1 MMKTFTVTFTET
13 KVYEGIVEAETLEQ
27 AADRVRDGYV
37 EEEVLVE
44 KDITIDELKLDQTEE
59 VDNSRSLFVNYGE
72 FNFTDF
78 NRAVNA
84 LSEEYGYGGE
94 AWEMVVASGDLDI
107 LCDFLIDDGL
117 DAEIE

>member
-1 MMKTFTVTFTET
+1 MKTFTVTFTET

-59 VDNSRSLFVNYGE
+59 VDNSRSLVVNYGE

-94 AWEMVVASGDLDI
+94 AWEMVVVSGDLDI
-107 LCDFLIDDGL
+107 LCDFLIGDGL

>member
-44 KDITIDELKLDQTEE
+44 KDITIDELKLEQTEE
-59 VDNSRSLFVNYGE
+59 PDNVRSLVINYGE
-72 FNFTDF
+72 LSFTNFEH
-78 NRAVNA
+78 AVNV
-84 LSEEYGYGGE
+84 LSEEYGFEGE
-94 AWEMVVASGDLDI
+94 AWEMVVASGDLEI
-107 LCDFLIDDGL
+107 LCEFLSEDGIS
-117 DAEIE
+117 AEIE